1 LLFSFIFVL
10 SRRGDSHPAFSH
22 PMHRH
27 QKGWFLA
34 LIVEFAF
41 HNLRRLPIIMH
52 PGLMSFIV
60 APPIVS

>member
-1 LLFSFIFVL
+1 
-10 SRRGDSHPAFSH
+10 
-22 PMHRH
+22 MHRH

-34 LIVEFAF
+34 LIVEFTF